1 MGYTIDR
8 SIEGA
13 SLDDIE
19 SRTRKALVDAGFDVL
34 SEIDG
39 KATMKKID
47 KDMPGY
53 VILVPAIRTWSG
65 RRLAWSRKW
74 GRKWGRFA
82 KYSGKWSKRSEP
94 SAAPA
99 IAVTIGKV
107 V

>member
-47 KDMPGY
+47 KDVPGY
-53 VILVPAIRTWSG
+53 LILVPVIRTWSG
-65 RRLAWSRKW
+65 RRSAWSRKW
-74 GRKWGRFA
+74 GRFTKCCP
-82 KYSGKWSKRSEP
+82 KCSKRPEP
-94 SAAPA
+94 SEAPA
-99 IAVTIGKV
+99 IAVAIGKV